1 MIKMNPKLNIISQID
16 INDLEYAIRDLSE
29 KAKNLEFNKFAV
41 NVLEVF
47 LRRSYNIG
55 ISKDLINKITKTI
68 QEFEKEYHG

>member
-41 NVLEVF
+41 TILEIF
-47 LRRSYNIG
+47 LFRSDNIG
-55 ISKDLINKITKTI
+55 ISKDLIKRIKLSI
-68 QEFEKEYHG
+68 KEFENE